1 MINKSDDIL
10 LSKLEHLKN
19 HNCYLP
25 HIGENFH
32 TAETKIFVIA
42 ESHYLPKIYDN
53 KISVDDWYNKTEN
66 FENNFKINKYE
77 GIGWINTRNVV
88 KEYLKSNDSK
98 GGLSLFYNLEK
109 AYSTVFASSRLFND
123 CIFFNY
129 FQRPSEIS
137 GDSIKISKIDSKI
150 ALENLLVQIEVFK
163 PNKIIFVSSKSY
175 NDFLK
180 NCSRQLLESLP
191 FITSV
196 PHASASS
203 WWNRKSAKFGL
214 NNALATG
221 KEKFIRIITP
231 KY

>member
-1 MINKSDDIL
+1 MDNKSDDIL
-10 LSKLEHLKN
+10 ISKLEHLKN

-32 TAETKIFVIA
+32 QAETKIFIIA
-42 ESHYLPKIYDN
+42 ESHYLPTKYNN
-53 KISVDDWYNKTEN
+53 KISVHNWYNKTEN

-77 GIGWINTRNVV
+77 GIGWINTRNVI

-109 AYSTVFASSRLFND
+109 AYSTVFENSRLFDD

-129 FQRPSEIS
+129 FQRPAEVS

-150 ALENLLVQIEVFK
+150 ALENLLVQIEIFK

-175 NDFLK
+175 KNFLQ
-180 NCSRQLLESLP
+180 NSTNENRNHLP

-196 PHASASS
+196 PHASASA
-203 WWNRKSAKFGL
+203 W
-214 NNALATG
+214 
-221 KEKFIRIITP
+221 
-231 KY
+231 